1 MKPKIF
7 ILSILL
13 AACGTEVQNET
24 KNKTENASSLNLTQ
38 KQVNDLNIKTF
49 SPNVESLSFII
60 FANGTVEVP
69 PQNKTFIAAPFG
81 GYLTKIN
88 VLEGSTVK
96 RGQEILRIQHQDV
109 IRLQQEY
116 LEVLGSME
124 YLEEEVKRQK
134 LLVEKEASSIR
145 NLQMIKSELNTAK
158 ARRNGLKAQLEMAN
172 VSITDLENG
181 KIQREQSISAPF
193 DGVVTK
199 VNANLGALAEGK
211 DRLLEIINLKH
222 AHAEVTVYEKYFE
235 FLREGQLVNLKMLN
249 SNQIV
254 KAKIHLI
261 GREIGADRT
270 VKVHCHFDETPKQLT
285 PGSFFKAE
293 IACKSEN
300 QLVVPSSSI
309 VQIGNDK
316 IVFGTIDGINFQSVR
331 IKELMNNK
339 EKTAVKFLDAIPNN
353 FKLVNEGSYE
363 LLAITI
369 KRNNRGGD

>member
-24 KNKTENASSLNLTQ
+24 KNKTENVSSLNLTQ

-49 SPNVESLSFII
+49 LPNVESLSFII

-158 ARRNGLKAQLEMAN
+158 ARRNGLKVQLEMAN
-172 VSITDLENG
+172 VSITDLEIG

-211 DRLLEIINLKH
+211 DRLLEIIDLKH
-222 AHAEVTVYEKYFE
+222 AHAEVTVYEKYLE
-235 FLREGQLVNLKMLN
+235 YLREGQLVNLKILN

-261 GREIGADRT
+261 GREIGPDRT

-293 IACKSEN
+293 IECESEN